1 MFKWEEGMNLK
12 PKLQPFSSCITHA
25 QIFLLNCYQGQ
36 GLYLRRLSDRRL
48 PGSRGPASPNDRQ
61 AVEKRTSLAFLL
73 LLLWS
78 WFTDWRRQTSAVQQ
92 RLACSFF
99 HGLTIGYLPGHMPWL
114 MGKRLKSLGV
124 TVINVLADR
133 TCHVDRR
140 LISGASPLAAN
151 DFGRLATKTLLEATR
166 SKD

>member
-1 MFKWEEGMNLK
+1 
-12 PKLQPFSSCITHA
+12 
-25 QIFLLNCYQGQ
+25 
-36 GLYLRRLSDRRL
+36 
-48 PGSRGPASPNDRQ
+48 
-61 AVEKRTSLAFLL
+61 
-73 LLLWS
+73 
-78 WFTDWRRQTSAVQQ
+78 
-92 RLACSFF
+92 
-99 HGLTIGYLPGHMPWL
+99 MPWL